1 MQCPYCKEEVLPG
14 AIKCKHC
21 GSVIGGPPAPP
32 AALNSNDFGD
42 LFTRAL
48 NIWKEQLVDLIL
60 LTLVFVLIV
69 WIPFANIGF
78 IAGYTRS
85 LMKVARGEGK
95 ARIGDL
101 FNAWD
106 CFADLLIY
114 LIFFL
119 AAGFILHFVPII
131 GPLATALLGFLVCP
145 GLYAIID
152 KRHGAVDAFTWGVG
166 SIQANFV
173 TWLLVYLVGSIV
185 SCTGAIL
192 FGIGIILTAPLG
204 TLIIIQQY
212 DNVK

>member
-32 AALNSNDFGD
+32 TALNSNDFGD
-42 LFTRAL
+42 LFTRAV

-60 LTLVFVLIV
+60 LTLVFVLIA

-95 ARIGDL
+95 AQIGDL

-106 CFADLLIY
+106 CFANLLIY
-114 LIFFL
+114 LILFL
-119 AAGFILHFVPII
+119 AAGLVLHFVPII
-131 GPLATALLGFLVCP
+131 GPLAAALLGFLACP

-152 KRHGAVDAFTWGVG
+152 KRYGAVDAFKWGID

-173 TWLLVYLVGSIV
+173 SWLLAYLVGSIV
-185 SCTGAIL
+185 SCAGAIL
-192 FGIGIILTAPLG
+192 LGIGIILTAPLG
-204 TLIIIQQY
+204 TLIIVHQY
-212 DNVK
+212 ENVK